1 MLVEIYNC
9 NENGY
14 EDIHTSITEKNNKIV
29 EQLSVSKDFILRA
42 FSSIIKEKKHYAITI
57 EYNNDPDVWIP
68 IDEYTFI
75 IDIYNENTQVT
86 FSGNIKLKDGNL
98 IYGYTSDISKN
109 YENSANNIEEE
120 TNPIDLSPNSFFV
133 NENEG
138 SIEVTC
144 PEMCIGT
151 VEESTFKIDE
161 ARQAAQDAFMKV
173 MNRKM
178 SNAHKKHKN

>member
-1 MLVEIYNC
+1 MLVEIYHC
-9 NENGY
+9 NDNGY

-29 EQLSVSKDFILRA
+29 EQLSISKDFILKA
-42 FSSIIKEKKHYAITI
+42 FSSIIEEKKHYAITI
-57 EYNNDPDVWIP
+57 KYCDPDKYFS
-68 IDEYTFI
+68 IDEYAFT
-75 IDIYNENTQVT
+75 IDIYNKDSQIT
-86 FSGNIKLKDGNL
+86 FSGNIKLKYGNV
-98 IYGYTSDISKN
+98 IYGYTSDIDKN
-109 YENSANNIEEE
+109 YENPANNIEEE
-120 TNPIDLSPNSFFV
+120 TNPIDLSPDSFFV

-161 ARQAAQDAFMKV
+161 TRQAAQDAFMKV

-178 SNAHKKHKN
+178 SNAHKKHEN